1 MDLLHGAKLMLSSQ
15 YEHPSQI
22 TADAET
28 QFVHNC
34 INLESNVLEYGSG
47 RSTMELSKIA
57 RSVVSVEHQ
66 KAWHDELSKELP
78 KNVNLIL
85 AEPDLDY
92 IEGPHANQRSEGN
105 DGTYEEF
112 ETYIKSPLDKA
123 PYDVIIIDGRARVEC
138 ARLCTQLAHER
149 TYIYVHDFEREEY
162 QPIMDILQHI
172 DSVGKMFRFKLK

>member
-1 MDLLHGAKLMLSSQ
+1 MLSSQ

-22 TADAET
+22 TADSET

-112 ETYIKSPLDKA
+112 ETYIKLYVYSAHCYLSPKVWMKHQTNYEHLHCF
-123 PYDVIIIDGRARVEC
+123 G
-138 ARLCTQLAHER
+138 
-149 TYIYVHDFEREEY
+149 
-162 QPIMDILQHI
+162 
-172 DSVGKMFRFKLK
+172 S

>member
-1 MDLLHGAKLMLSSQ
+1 MLSSQ

-47 RSTMELSKIA
+47 RSTIQLSKIA

-78 KNVNLIL
+78 KLTFF
-85 AEPDLDY
+85 
-92 IEGPHANQRSEGN
+92 GN

-138 ARLCTQLAHER
+138 AKLCTQLAHEKS
-149 TYIYVHDFEREEY
+149 YIYVHDFEREEY